1 MTHKLPRG
9 YKKVKVASGGARIGE
24 EVLFPYRRNMFI
36 GWYCGK
42 VVDLSRDGATAACY
56 CRFLEKHNLG
66 VSIRTAERKGIHW
79 SSVIARKTSGQL
91 FMDLKPKRP
100 TPKRSTA
107 REILGDLFANPVA
120 TLGTPITSRTAATGA
135 TGNAGG
141 HDF

>member
-1 MTHKLPRG
+1 MTHKLPKG

-24 EVLFPYRRNMFI
+24 EVLFLYRRNMFI

-56 CRFLEKHNLG
+56 CRFLEKHKLG
-66 VSIRTAERKGIHW
+66 VSLLRTAESKGIHW

-91 FMDLKPKRP
+91 SMDLKPKRP
-100 TPKRSTA
+100 TPKRITA
-107 REILGDLFANPVA
+107 REILGNLFENPVA
-120 TLGTPITSRTAATGA
+120 TLGTMRATGA

-141 HDF
+141 RDF